1 MYRRSSHRSLPICL
15 WLLVVLVLLAGV
27 NVRGS
32 IALAESLAGPGDYIL
47 GPGDVLE
54 ISVWG
59 HEDLAAVVTI
69 RQDGKISFPLI
80 GDIQASGLTLA
91 QLRETM
97 SSQLAEYVKQPNVT
111 VILKQQRVLNIR
123 ALGEVRVPGV
133 YQLKPGQTVA
143 DVIAMAG
150 GLTDRGDD
158 LNIMVSGRRSSGTVS
173 IKVDLTKAFVNGE
186 ALGLTLQ
193 DGDTVFVP
201 KTIEVQV
208 MGSVNAPG
216 SYFLP
221 RGSDLLYALARAGG
235 VTLQGDSGRIQLTH
249 GGSVI
254 ELSLDEVRA
263 GAGQRSP
270 ELADGDVIFVPELVQ
285 EVSVIGEVA
294 RPGVYRIR
302 EGKTRLVD
310 VIASAGGI
318 TPEGDAANV
327 TITRRTSK
335 GDEVFVENLDLA
347 PSEAGRGGGF
357 ELADGDVVNVPKAI
371 RIQVLGEVHAP
382 GVYFMRA
389 RSSATDAIAKAGG
402 VKPTGDGT
410 TVVLTR
416 TKDGATSRV
425 VIDIDAII
433 SNSAAGSVTGTKTS
447 EAVAGEVAPSSAR
460 VVTLE
465 DGDVLYVPP
474 VFFKVSVLGEVQRPG
489 VYELKKGSRLLDALA
504 EAGGVGKEGDPT
516 SVSLMRKAS
525 GDVVT
530 ADVEKLLASA
540 GSARAQERNPE
551 LAPGDVITVPKAI
564 KVQVLGQVQVPGTY
578 FMPKGASV
586 MDAIGR
592 AGGLKPDAGASAIT
606 FTRQGQPAKQLDWE
620 AMLSGDQTQN
630 ERLSDGDVIFVPE
643 VPSEVSVLGEVARP
657 GVYKVYAGTR
667 LLDVIAAAGG
677 ATEQGD
683 TSNVTVTRRAGSVD
697 GSGDSQ
703 TGADQGTQVFKVDLD
718 ALSRG
723 VDGGAGN
730 IVIKRGDV
738 IYVPKAIA
746 VQVLGQVARPGS
758 YRLKANSRLTEAL
771 AMAGGITDSG
781 DPSQVSLTRTSE
793 EAAGVPRVV
802 QVNVEDILA
811 GKAGDADYRL
821 KDGDIITVAEAER
834 RVLVVGEVQRPGIY
848 EVRKGA
854 FLMDAIALAGGPTD
868 RAALESVAVFRGGK
882 VTDSREVNIGMDNLL
897 FKGDV
902 KENPPVHGG
911 DIIYVPETKRL
922 DWSKVFSFLSG
933 LKLVKDL
940 FLP

>member
-1 MYRRSSHRSLPICL
+1 MCRRSSHRSLPICL

-27 NVRGS
+27 NVREP
-32 IALAESLAGPGDYIL
+32 ITLAESLAGPGDYIL

-91 QLRETM
+91 QLREHM
-97 SSQLAEYVKQPNVT
+97 SSQLAEYVKQPSVT

-123 ALGEVRVPGV
+123 VLGEVRAPGV

-143 DVIAMAG
+143 DAIAMAG

-158 LNIMVSGRRSSGTVS
+158 LNVMVSGRRASGTVS

-186 ALGLTLQ
+186 ALGLTLE

-254 ELSLDEVRA
+254 ELSLDEVRS

-335 GDEVFVENLDLA
+335 GEEVFVENLDLA
-347 PSEAGRGGGF
+347 PGEAGRGGGF

-410 TVVLTR
+410 SVVLTR
-416 TKDGATSRV
+416 TKDGSTSRL

-433 SNSAAGSVTGTKTS
+433 SNSAADGATGAKAS
-447 EAVAGEVAPSSAR
+447 EAAAGEVDTSSAR

-474 VFFKVSVLGEVQRPG
+474 AFFKVSVLGEVQRPG

-530 ADVEKLLASA
+530 VDVEKLLALA
-540 GSARAQERNPE
+540 GSAQAQERNPE

-564 KVQVLGQVQVPGTY
+564 KVQVLGQVQAPGTY
-578 FMPKGASV
+578 FMPKGAAV

-592 AGGLKPDAGASAIT
+592 AGGLRPDAGASAIT
-606 FTRQGQPAKQLDWE
+606 LTRQGQPVKQVSWE
-620 AMLSGDQTQN
+620 AMLSGDQAQN

-677 ATEQGD
+677 ATDQGD
-683 TSNVTVTRRAGSVD
+683 TSNVTVTRTVGSVD
-697 GSGDSQ
+697 GSAGPQ
-703 TGADQGTQVFKVDLD
+703 TQVFKVDLE

-723 VDGGAGN
+723 EDGGAGN

-746 VQVLGQVARPGS
+746 VQVLGRVARPGS

-771 AMAGGITDSG
+771 AMAGGITENG
-781 DPSQVSLTRTSE
+781 NPSQVTLTRAAE
-793 EAAGVPRVV
+793 EPAGVPRVV
-802 QVNVEDILA
+802 LVNVDDILA
-811 GKAGDADYRL
+811 GKASDADYRL

-902 KENPPVHGG
+902 KENPPIYGG
-911 DIIYVPETKRL
+911 DIIYVPETKKL
-922 DWSKVFSFLSG
+922 DWNKVFSFLSG

-940 FLP
+940 FLLP